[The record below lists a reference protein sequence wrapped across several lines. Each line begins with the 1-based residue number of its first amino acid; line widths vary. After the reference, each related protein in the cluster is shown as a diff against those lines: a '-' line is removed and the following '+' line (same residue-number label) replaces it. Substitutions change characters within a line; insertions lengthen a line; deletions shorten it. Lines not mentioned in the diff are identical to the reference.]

1 MRYDTMYQDLMRFLR
16 AEGLDEKIIEGRKA
30 MSGSGLDINGMFNER
45 GTFLGTTKN
54 NRVNYLKRGRFYLA
68 QQKGGAW
75 SIFYVN
81 PVDWFHPPDGF
92 SEDELAKGEGI
103 GLVHIGWDGINQL
116 IKNPTYDPN
125 KIGTKGWNYTYADI
139 EAIEDYRGTTAL
151 ENYKKQIIQKEQLAD
166 EYGFDYYRQDGFVF
180 YELPQLKE
188 QLGVF
193 NWWW

>member
-1 MRYDTMYQDLMRFLR
+1 MRFDTMYQDLMRFLR

-30 MSGSGLDINGMFNER
+30 MLDSGLDINGMFNER

-54 NRVNYLKRGRFYLA
+54 NRANYLKRGRFYLA

-81 PVDWFHPPDGF
+81 PVDWLRPYDELG
-92 SEDELAKGEGI
+92 SDELAKGEGI
-103 GLVHIGWDGINQL
+103 GLVHIGWDGINLL
-116 IKNPTYDPN
+116 IDNPQYNPN
-125 KIGTKGWNYTYADI
+125 QIGTKGWNYTYADI
-139 EAIEDYRGTTAL
+139 EAIEEYRGTAAL
-151 ENYKKQIIQKEQLAD
+151 ENYKKQLIRTGHTD